1 MNDVIPRRSFLP
13 SAHSY
18 LRLYTL
24 FWPPKLW
31 VSSRLAWSTCLMW
44 VHLLIHVVLIGKT
57 YGPLPVPELLQD
69 GTWLASKAG
78 KCGNPKV

>member
-18 LRLYTL
+18 LRLHIF

-31 VSSRLAWSTCLMW
+31 VSSRLACSTCLMW
-44 VHLLIHVVLIGKT
+44 VRLLFRVVSIGQT
-57 YGPLPVPELLQD
+57 YGLLSVPELLQE
-69 GTWLASKAG
+69 GTWPASETG
-78 KCGNPKV
+78 SSKV